1 MSIFDKVGKFTSVS
15 DLLGQ
20 IADGF
25 SETDY
30 LKDYAHGAKLMRP
43 DGMALAPKQSFLFH
57 VYFNLSDSSLMPEIQ
72 QDDGIVGA
80 LVKSVQLP
88 SFTLDSKEYIQYNRK
103 RLVHNRIDYQPVTFK
118 FHDDSSNIVRSLW
131 QKYYT
136 YYFADGSYGY
146 ANDTGKQNYSTRDQY
161 NDRKSE
167 ATRGWGV
174 TASNDG
180 DTKRPFFKDIT
191 IYGMARGKWVS
202 YTLINPII
210 SSWRHDTYDYSK
222 ADGVMEHEMQVKYE
236 AVKYAHG
243 ENTDDIKGFGKDH
256 PSRYDTKP
264 GALGAGTAATTTGIG
279 GIDDALSSI
288 GSDLSNANY
297 LGALRTAAISARTFG
312 TVDNLKNV
320 LLTDAAVFGKEK
332 LLTGVAATGKSLA
345 FPKAETS
352 SVPKAKASTLKE
364 DPR

>member
-1 MSIFDKVGKFTSVS
+1 MSIFDKIGKFSSVN

-20 IADGF
+20 VADGF
-25 SETDY
+25 TETDY
-30 LKDYAHGAKLMRP
+30 LKDYGHGAALMRP

-57 VYFNLSDSSLMPEIQ
+57 VYFNLSDPGLMPEIQ
-72 QDDGIVGA
+72 QDTGLPGA

-103 RLVHNRIDYQPVTFK
+103 RLVHNRIDYQPVSFK
-118 FHDDSSNIVRSLW
+118 FHDDSSDIIRTLW

-146 ANDTGKQNYSTRDQY
+146 ANDTGSQNYSARDQY
-161 NDRKSE
+161 NDKK
-167 ATRGWGV
+167 AAAARGWGV

-222 ADGVMEHEMQVKYE
+222 VDGVMEHEMQVKYE

-243 ENTDDIKGFGKDH
+243 DNTDDIRGFGKDH
-256 PSRYDTKP
+256 PSRYDIKA
-264 GALGAGTAATTTGIG
+264 GALGAGGTTSIAGAG
-279 GIDDALSSI
+279 GLIEASKSVV
-288 GSDLSNANY
+288 SDLANGNIP
-297 LGALRTAAISARTFG
+297 GALRTLGATARTFG
-312 TVDNLKNV
+312 SVDNLKDV
-320 LLTDAAVFGKEK
+320 FLIDAATKGK
-332 LLTGVAATGKSLA
+332 
-345 FPKAETS
+345 
-352 SVPKAKASTLKE
+352 
-364 DPR
+364 